1 MPWKRLR
8 QQTYWPKL
16 NNFWTTAHHHFQKP
30 HLIQTTKH
38 DTQNTLWY
46 IITRN
51 TWHIQLHGWIIYFA
65 FWDWYQR
72 TTNQS
77 YLIKLFTSSHHP
89 YVLLQTAAEVKLG
102 TQLTMPKI
110 INFST
115 NLHEL
120 ELLQLHSY
128 LHCNNIIAMKST
140 SNIAKIQ
147 N

>member
-30 HLIQTTKH
+30 HLKQTMKH

-77 YLIKLFTSSHHP
+77 YLITLFTSSHHP
-89 YVLLQTAAEVKLG
+89 YVLLQTAAEVKLC

-110 INFST
+110 IKFFNKPFMNCNSCNRT
-115 NLHEL
+115 HPSCNKP
-120 ELLQLHSY
+120 LLLLRIWY
-128 LHCNNIIAMKST
+128 VKIA
-140 SNIAKIQ
+140 
-147 N
+147 